1 MDGGW
6 LPLPTRPQQY
16 CDPVSLVGTSGS
28 LSMYGVTID
37 EEEQKQI
44 SSMTN
49 SRMLLLKTL
58 ISPCSWKVCRVVTKL
73 VGRGTSQFP

>member
-1 MDGGW
+1 MNVSVLEGELGGALSVDGGW

-28 LSMYGVTID
+28 LPMYGVTID

-49 SRMLLLKTL
+49 SRMLF
-58 ISPCSWKVCRVVTKL
+58 S
-73 VGRGTSQFP
+73 